1 MTKEQTIAS
10 IQKAR
15 EAHELQM
22 DKIEAIISGKEVKN
36 PTAVEKTKCEFG
48 QWLYTE
54 DNRVK
59 EIIGRQFYE
68 NLDAKHEKWHIE
80 YVRIFNIF
88 FKDKKKK
95 GFFSKLL
102 GVKNVDPLEFDKA
115 KLYYAELQETTKEL
129 LKALGSAER
138 RISALNE
145 SKFH

>member
-10 IQKAR
+10 IKKAR

-22 DKIEAIISGKEVKN
+22 DKIQAIISGKEVEN

-48 QWLYTE
+48 QWLYADE
-54 DNRVK
+54 NHVK
-59 EIIGRQFYE
+59 EIIGHQFYE
-68 NLDAKHEKWHIE
+68 NLDLKHEKWHIE
-80 YVRIFNIF
+80 YIRIFNIF
-88 FKDKKKK
+88 FKEKNK

-102 GVKNVDPLEFDKA
+102 GLKNIDPLELDKA
-115 KLYYAELQETTKEL
+115 KLYHAELQETTKEL

-145 SKFH
+145 SKFR

>member
-1 MTKEQTIAS
+1 MTKEQTIDS
-10 IQKAR
+10 IKKAR

-22 DKIEAIISGKEVKN
+22 DKIEAIISREEVEN

-48 QWLYTE
+48 QWLYADT
-54 DNRVK
+54 NHVK
-59 EIIGRQFYE
+59 EIIGHQFYE
-68 NLDAKHEKWHIE
+68 NLDLQHEKWHRE
-80 YVRIFNIF
+80 YIRIFNIF
-88 FKDKKKK
+88 FKEKNK

-102 GVKNVDPLEFDKA
+102 GLKNIDPLELDKA

-138 RISALNE
+138 RIGALNE